1 VKRPAYF
8 AELASATVL
17 LTLVVV
23 AEGSYQQAVV
33 LSVLANS
40 LPQPYSAELQQLQ
53 QSVGASWSHAEGL
66 PLVEDQLLSKVSQV
80 ASQADHQMGQAFL
93 VAA

>member
-1 VKRPAYF
+1 MKRPAYF

-17 LTLVVV
+17 LTLVDV
-23 AEGSYQQAVV
+23 AEDSCQQAAV
-33 LSVLANS
+33 LSLLANS
-40 LPQPYSAELQQLQ
+40 LPQPYSAELQQA
-53 QSVGASWSHAEGL
+53 VGESWSHAEGL